1 MRRLTPWIAI
11 LATFALATVARHA
24 FIEPEAYGRICEAN
38 GAWWCPLRQ
47 AIIATF
53 AHQGLG
59 WVALCTGIAAFILN
73 RSSLAM
79 VATLTG
85 AAGLVLYCYE
95 FSAVGFT
102 LGVLVLSAK
111 GRMDDNT
118 GNA

>member
-1 MRRLTPWIAI
+1 MRRLAPWIAI
-11 LATFALATVARHA
+11 LAVFAFATVARHA
-24 FIEPEAYGRICEAN
+24 FIEPEAYGRLCEVD

-53 AHQGLG
+53 THQGLG
-59 WVALCTGIAAFILN
+59 WIALCTGIAAFVLN

-79 VATLTG
+79 VAALTG

-102 LGVLVLSAK
+102 LGVLVLSVS
-111 GRMDDNT
+111 GRTDANT